1 MKKLKTEDKKKNVY
15 SLLTASNKL
24 KTKNIDGWEI
34 IKSDI
39 EHSIVFPENYNIVE
53 DINKSFSESSTE
65 VNLEMYTKNTKT
77 KTFEVEKESKIKR
90 LDLKADIPTLK
101 SEKKISKKNFSESKE
116 ILGKIKKIFLALNSI
131 HNFLKTKSL
140 KVYYERVKLSLE
152 ESVGFEVEKE
162 VIDKFYFVFSCFVKF
177 EKSKILEKNKILE
190 LHEINIETPKD
201 WKFRMNTILEGYHI
215 VEVKRKC
222 IYTNNILDE
231 NNFTEKQKRIN
242 FVLERENIKIGKE
255 GLSSILIG
263 KKHDI
268 ETMKDSEDKSMKES
282 ENKNMKE
289 LENLSL
295 KERIELRKKILFE
308 NMKKKSEKK
317 KQEFVSNFKNSSNK
331 NTKLLFLFK
340 IEKKNVLNFSFIQK
354 RLNVELSEI
363 KTMKEFEI
371 KEINC
376 EFYVLLK
383 V

>member
-201 WKFRMNTILEGYHI
+201 WKFRMNTILEGYNI

-268 ETMKDSEDKSMKES
+268 ETMKELEDKSME
-282 ENKNMKE
+282 ELEDKNMKE
-289 LENLSL
+289 SENLSL